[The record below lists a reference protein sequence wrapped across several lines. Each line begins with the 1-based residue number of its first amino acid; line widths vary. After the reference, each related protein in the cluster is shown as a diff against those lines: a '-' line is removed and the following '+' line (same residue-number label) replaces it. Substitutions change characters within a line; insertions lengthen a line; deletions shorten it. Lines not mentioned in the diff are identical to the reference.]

1 MVDKHEFQLGS
12 QNFDNTKNEIFR
24 QVTQEIKQ
32 TLPVITGNS
41 DVYEHIFNMKVE
53 MKNIKDEITKFSSKI
68 DIEGIASPRNENR
81 KSLKDGGSLANK
93 EELFAEIRSQILK
106 PRDDFF
112 KNMINS
118 IET

>member
-53 MKNIKDEITKFSSKI
+53 MKNIKDEITKFSGKI
-68 DIEGIASPRNENR
+68 DFEGIASPRNEGK
-81 KSLKDGGSLANK
+81 KSLKDMGSFSNK
-93 EELFAEIRSQILK
+93 EELFA
-106 PRDDFF
+106 
-112 KNMINS
+112 
-118 IET
+118 